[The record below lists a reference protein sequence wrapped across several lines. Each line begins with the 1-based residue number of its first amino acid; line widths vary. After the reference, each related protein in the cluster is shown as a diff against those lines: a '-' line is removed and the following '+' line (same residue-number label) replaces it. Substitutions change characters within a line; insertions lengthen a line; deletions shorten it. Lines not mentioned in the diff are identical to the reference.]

1 MGQSLLITGATG
13 GLGLALVEAACARGL
28 RVLATG
34 RSSQHQA
41 RLVGLGARFIAA
53 DLTDP
58 AAALKLCEGQDG
70 VIHAAALSSSW
81 GPRAA
86 FQAANVDA
94 TAHLLEAAQQQ
105 NVARF
110 VYISSPSIFA
120 AMRDRLAIGPN
131 DLPTSPPLN
140 DYAQTKLMGERL
152 VLAASRQGFA
162 TLAIRPRAIV
172 GPDDQVLLPKLVEL
186 ARRTNMPLPGGGR
199 SLIELTD
206 VRDVASATLAALEC
220 ADKLGGMA
228 FNISG
233 GQPIQVCELA
243 QRLAATLGLK
253 PRLLSVPLPL
263 ANVLAN
269 CGEGLARAFN
279 MQREPVLTRYTLATL
294 GYSQTFDLEPACL
307 HFGWVPQFD
316 GVATLL
322 EQALRMRS

>member
-1 MGQSLLITGATG
+1 MAQSLLITGATG
-13 GLGLALVEAACARGL
+13 GLGLALVEAACVRGL

-58 AAALKLCEGQDG
+58 AAAMKLCEGQDG
-70 VIHAAALSSSW
+70 Q
-81 GPRAA
+81 RAA

-105 NVARF
+105 GVARF

-131 DLPTSPPLN
+131 DLPTVSPLN
-140 DYAQTKLMGERL
+140 EYARAKLMGECL
-152 VLAASRQGFA
+152 VLAASEQGFA

-186 ARRTNMPLPGGGR
+186 ARRTTMPLPGDGR
-199 SLIELTD
+199 ALIELTD
-206 VRDVASATLAALEC
+206 VRDVASATLAALER

-233 GQPIQVCELA
+233 GQPIQVRELA
-243 QRLAATLGLK
+243 QRLANTLGLN
-253 PRLLSVPLPL
+253 PRLISVPLPI
-263 ANVLAN
+263 AHVLAS
-269 CGEGLARAFN
+269 CAEGLARAFN

-294 GYSQTFDLEPACL
+294 GYSQTFDLEPARL
-307 HFGWVPQFD
+307 HLGWTPQFN